1 MAENIRIERATAGDL
16 SAVLQFLETNQ
27 LPTAGL
33 ATHAESLWIARRDG
47 HIVGSIALEL
57 YGEGALLRSAAVD
70 AGARGRGLGARL
82 TEAALAAAQ
91 DAAVPAIYLLTTTA
105 ENYFPRFGFEE
116 ITRADVPADVRGSIE
131 FQSACPAS
139 AVVMRRRLTT

>member
-1 MAENIRIERATAGDL
+1 MAENLQIERATAEEL

-33 ATHAESLWIARRDG
+33 AAHAESLWIARRDG
-47 HIVGSIALEL
+47 QIVGSIALEL

-70 AGARGRGLGARL
+70 AGARGLGLGARL
-82 TEAALAAAQ
+82 TEIALAAAQ
-91 DAAVPAIYLLTTTA
+91 NAAVPAVYLLTTTA
-105 ENYFPRFGFEE
+105 ENYFPRFGFEA

-131 FQSACPAS
+131 FQSACPSS
-139 AVVMRRRLTT
+139 AVVMRRRLTA